1 MFHRCLGAAG
11 GRLLGAGLAIHMRCC
26 FCFFVSILGKY
37 THLPVKPTTQGH
49 KRMPYLKLPPPT
61 IAILL
66 ATYNGGAFV
75 GDQIVSILSQAAVDV
90 HIYVRDDGSSDDTMI
105 VVAELQK
112 AASDQITILRD
123 GLGPTGSAAANF
135 FALLESADLARF
147 DYVAFADQDDIWL
160 PGKMQRAVE
169 CLSRQG
175 GGGYSSNLLAW
186 DPANDHYWMME
197 KHGASKTFDYLFQ
210 GASAGCTY
218 VLDTPTALLARRHLA
233 KVDGPYCAGV
243 SHDWTIYAICRS
255 AGVPWVR
262 DSQSFI
268 HYRQHSGNVY
278 GARPGF
284 AGIAARFGMIRSSWY
299 RDHILWLKYVIK
311 NNADERM
318 LLARIQRGSIRDRL
332 YLAARANS
340 FRRGRGDVWK
350 LRLAIT
356 FGLLGK

>member
-1 MFHRCLGAAG
+1 MSSPNDAFPS
-11 GRLLGAGLAIHMRCC
+11 
-26 FCFFVSILGKY
+26 V
-37 THLPVKPTTQGH
+37 
-49 KRMPYLKLPPPT
+49 
-61 IAILL
+61 AILL
-66 ATYNGGAFV
+66 ATYNGGPFV
-75 GDQIVSILSQAAVDV
+75 GDQIASILSQTAIDV
-90 HIYVRDDGSSDDTMI
+90 HIYVRDDGSSDDTMT
-105 VVAELQK
+105 VVTEQK
-112 AASDQITILRD
+112 NAASDQITILRD

-135 FALLESADLARF
+135 FALLEGADLARF

-175 GGGYSSNLLAW
+175 SGGYSSNLLAW
-186 DPANDHYWMME
+186 DPANDRYWMME
-197 KHGASKTFDYLFQ
+197 KHGAPKMFDYLFQ

-218 VLDTPTALLARRHLA
+218 VLDTQTALLARRRLA
-233 KVDGPYCAGV
+233 MVGHQYCAGV

-255 AGVPWVR
+255 AGVPWFR

-284 AGIAARFGMIRSSWY
+284 AGIAARLGMISSGWY
-299 RDHILWLKYVIK
+299 RDHILWLEHVIE
-311 NNADERM
+311 NHADERM
-318 LLARIQRGSIRDRL
+318 LLARIQSGSIRDRL

-350 LRLAIT
+350 LRLAIAL
-356 FGLLGK
+356 GLLGK